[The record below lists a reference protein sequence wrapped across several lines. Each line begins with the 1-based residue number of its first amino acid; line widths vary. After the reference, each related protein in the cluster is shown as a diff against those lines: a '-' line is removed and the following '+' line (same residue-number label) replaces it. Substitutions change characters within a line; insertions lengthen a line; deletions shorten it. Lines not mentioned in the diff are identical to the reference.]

1 MENKHTTEVVKFAK
15 HITPLPV
22 EIHQNK
28 TSEKIVL
35 YGANNLYPDFLL
47 KLYENSPMHNGIIND
62 KLCYILGDGI
72 VEKATGNKYNPMVNA
87 NDNLEEFIN
96 KIALD
101 YIIFNSFAVEVMY
114 NALGD
119 PIEFVHVP
127 NNEVRSNRSLEM
139 FQICDN
145 WFANSR
151 NVLSYDR
158 WKRGKNDTGKSTLF
172 YYKKYSPSSEKV
184 YPKPEYHAAIKSLET
199 DLAIRDFHLNNIT
212 NGFSV
217 SSLITFYGSTLP
229 PEMKAEFQKKIENAY
244 SGAAGAK
251 FIIDFQSKE
260 GKPAEV
266 TNISANDWDKAYDVV
281 RKCVNEDILAAHT
294 MPAILYGQSQEGKMG
309 GSGVEY
315 ETAYEKFKIL
325 YVKGKRNEIE
335 SALNKLFADANYPI
349 LEFKDKS
356 TLFSNRISDTTKEKV
371 LTIDELR
378 AIDGLEP
385 LPNGA
390 GAKLIAETVKP
401 AEPARFSLEQP
412 KKEENIY
419 YSLTADDFE
428 KVKDLGFA
436 KADYDLIE
444 KSEAIE
450 SFSQL
455 NSIINQFDDN
465 DAINNYL
472 IENDMQ
478 GKSVSAIRTE
488 IKNELGISITVADLG
503 DKLAKLKAS
512 GIVDIKITDG
522 KITQTP
528 VEQPKPDKAK
538 PSTPKRE
545 VEVLYSYEGIKDDR
559 NRAFCAKILETDR
572 FYSREEI
579 QSMTSIFGYDI
590 FKFRGGWY
598 HNPSTNKDTP
608 FCRHHWHANKVIR
621 KGEGK

>member
-1 MENKHTTEVVKFAK
+1 MVKFAR
-15 HITPLPV
+15 HFTPLPV

-28 TSEKIVL
+28 TSDKIVL
-35 YGANNLYPDFLL
+35 YGANNLYPNFLL
-47 KLYENSPMHNGIIND
+47 NLYENSPMHNGIIND

-72 VEKATGNKYNPMVNA
+72 VEKATGNKYNPMVNS
-87 NDNLEEFIN
+87 NDNLEELIN
-96 KIALD
+96 KIVMD
-101 YIIFNSFAVEVMY
+101 YIIFNAFSIEVMY

-119 PIEFVHVP
+119 AVEFVHVP
-127 NNEVRSNRSLEM
+127 VSEARTNRSLEM
-139 FQICDN
+139 FQICDD
-145 WFANSR
+145 WFGNSR
-151 NVLSYDR
+151 NVLNYDR
-158 WKRGKNDTGKSTLF
+158 WKKGKNDSGKSTLF
-172 YYKKYSPSSEKV
+172 YYKKYNPSIQKT

-217 SSLITFYGSTLP
+217 SSLITFYGASLP
-229 PEMKAEFQKKIENAY
+229 PEQKSDFQKKIESAY
-244 SGAAGAK
+244 SGTQGAK
-251 FIIDFQSKE
+251 FIIDFQKQD
-260 GKPAEV
+260 GKAAEIN
-266 TNISANDWDKAYDVV
+266 NISSNDWDKAYEIV

-335 SALNKLFADANYPI
+335 SGLNKLFASAGYPI

-356 TLFSNRISDTTKEKV
+356 TLFTNRISDTTKEKV

-401 AEPARFSLEQP
+401 AEPARFSIEP
-412 KKEENIY
+412 TKKEENVY

-428 KVKDLGFA
+428 KVKDLGFT
-436 KADYDLIE
+436 KSEYDLIE

-455 NSIINQFDDN
+455 TTIINQFDDN
-465 DAINNYL
+465 DAVNDYL
-472 IENDMQ
+472 LKTDLQ
-478 GKSVSAIRTE
+478 GKTVAEIRTE
-488 IKNELGISITVADLG
+488 IKKELAINVTVAELG
-503 DKLAKLKAS
+503 DKLAKLLSS
-512 GIVDIKITDG
+512 GVIDIKITDG
-522 KITQTP
+522 KISQTP
-528 VEQPKPDKAK
+528 VEQKPDKAK
-538 PSTPKRE
+538 PSTPKRQ
-545 VEVLYSYEGIKDDR
+545 VEVLYSYEGVKDDR
-559 NRAFCAKILETDR
+559 NRAFCAKILDTDR

-579 QSMTSIFGYDI
+579 QTMTSIFGYDI

-608 FCRHHWHANKVIR
+608 FCRHHWHANKVIK
-621 KGEGK
+621 KGDNNNG